1 MTKAELIIKFSN
13 IAGIAETDAKVF
25 FELLLKRLS
34 AVLKSGQSINI
45 IQFGYFHLIKG
56 KIKKPALQFDDDE
69 NPEELIDI
77 ILYSEEEKLSDS
89 ETKGFVFNIPFI
101 DENDY
106 HPVDSYFSL
115 SIGKPLIPLRGVSTG
130 NLYIPTSGF
139 EYRRF
144 LESKVDEL
152 ITHSKIISFQEQ
164 FPTLIID
171 ASSYN
176 SNQVHLE
183 KNEDALDMLL
193 PDQETTEQVAE
204 TNEENIV
211 KNIAWDFG
219 EDLSKKISAQS
230 ILELTDERINNF
242 SLEISN
248 KPDSEKEI
256 KSIVDEEIVL
266 DKLLENDLENDK
278 EKEDSN
284 LESSAID
291 LIENN
296 NSDKPL
302 NNLDLSEAEKLL
314 DELNDFEEVISDIPD
329 TKGLEE
335 EITDE
340 EFWKSAS
347 KLFETYNPREM
358 RSAEDDEFTEVK
370 STTSNLGEYSTKKN
384 KIDIAVDKNNG
395 DQIEKASSTS
405 DGNIRLHT
413 QHKSKKW
420 ILIIF
425 PLLLILV
432 AATFYWYFQINKKN
446 FNETKVIQQSLKP
459 DNANIVER
467 DYKIPVTYP
476 YMPESAIGT
485 GNNVEEKNAE
495 KQEKSESKLENN
507 ILQNQPPEETKSNT
521 KPTEKKMFPDGIPV
535 TVGSN
540 IYKYGETFVVQVASF
555 RSNSI
560 AENEAG
566 KYKNKGF
573 NAFVESVNL
582 PDRGLWYRVRVGNFS
597 SIDEA
602 KSFISKNFR

>member
-13 IAGIAETDAKVF
+13 IAGIIETDAKVF

-34 AVLKSGQSINI
+34 AVLKPGQSIYI

-56 KIKKPALQFDDDE
+56 KIKKPALQFGDDE

-101 DENDY
+101 DEDDR

-115 SIGKPLIPLRGVSTG
+115 SIGKPLIPLRGVSTD
-130 NLYIPTSGF
+130 NPYIPTSGF

-204 TNEENIV
+204 ANEENIV

-230 ILELTDERINNF
+230 ILELADERINNF

-248 KPDSEKEI
+248 KSDPEKEI
-256 KSIVDEEIVL
+256 KSIADEENVL
-266 DKLLENDLENDK
+266 DKLLENDLGNDK

-284 LESSAID
+284 LEASTID

-296 NSDKPL
+296 NFDKSL
-302 NNLDLSEAEKLL
+302 NNLGLSEAEKLL

-335 EITDE
+335 EVSDE

-347 KLFETYNPREM
+347 KLFETYNPPEM

-384 KIDIAVDKNNG
+384 KIDIAIDKNND
-395 DQIEKASSTS
+395 DQIEDDYSVS
-405 DGNIRLHT
+405 DENINLHT

-420 ILIIF
+420 ILIVF

-432 AATFYWYFQINKKN
+432 AAAFYWYFQINKKS
-446 FNETKVIQQSLKP
+446 FNEIKVNQQSLKSE
-459 DNANIVER
+459 NANIIER

-476 YMPESAIGT
+476 YMPESTIGT
-485 GNNVEEKNAE
+485 GNNVEEKNVE

-521 KPTEKKMFPDGIPV
+521 KLTEKKMLPDGIPV

-540 IYKYGETFVVQVASF
+540 IYKYGETYVVQVASF

-573 NAFVESVNL
+573 NAFVEPVNI
-582 PDRGLWYRVRVGNFS
+582 PDRGLWYRVKVGNFS

-602 KSFISKNFR
+602 KSFVSKNFR